1 MSIRSGELPKGHFG
15 ELTAEELM
23 DFGIWCEEGKLV
35 WDENEVEL
43 LKLSMVGLSKRRRM
57 QMARTN
63 LKYTKRYTM
72 RNRNENTKRM

>member
-35 WDENEVEL
+35 WDENEVEFVETEYGWAF
-43 LKLSMVGLSKRRRM
+43 KK
-57 QMARTN
+57 
-63 LKYTKRYTM
+63 K
-72 RNRNENTKRM
+72 ENADG